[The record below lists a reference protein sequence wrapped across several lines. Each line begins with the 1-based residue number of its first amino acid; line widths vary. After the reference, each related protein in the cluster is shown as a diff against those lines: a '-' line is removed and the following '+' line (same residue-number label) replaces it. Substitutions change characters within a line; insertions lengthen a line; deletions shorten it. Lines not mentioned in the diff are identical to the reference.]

1 MQSKKVKIFKLI
13 TLAAF
18 IIIMI
23 LLTVWLI
30 PIFKNISTEEG
41 RLNLKNEID
50 ALGVKGIY
58 AIIGLMVAQIFLP
71 ILPRRA
77 SRGISRNVLW
87 TNWRT
92 FDCIFRC
99 IYE

>member
-13 TLAAF
+13 TLVAV

-41 RLNLKNEID
+41 RLNLKSEIEG
-50 ALGVKGIY
+50 LGPKGIL
-58 AIIGLMVAQIFLP
+58 AIVGLMVSQIFLP
-71 ILPRRA
+71 ILPR
-77 SRGISRNVLW
+77 
-87 TNWRT
+87 
-92 FDCIFRC
+92 
-99 IYE
+99 

>member
-13 TLAAF
+13 TLVAV

-41 RLNLKNEID
+41 RINLKSEID

-87 TNWRT
+87 TN
-92 FDCIFRC
+92 
-99 IYE
+99 